1 MHRFIVRAA
10 LCEGALIDF
19 PAEEAAHAFKVLRL
33 RPGENVEVSDGEGAL
48 FAAELTDVSREI
60 VRARLTERLDSKEPP
75 VSLTLYM
82 GYPKAEKLELI
93 AQKLTELGAVRIVP
107 VVMARSVAR
116 PDAKDG
122 AKKRERLERIA
133 LEAAKQCG
141 RGRVPEIAAPMSWK
155 QATADMAERSL
166 MLVPWEDARGTTLGS
181 VREARPGE
189 TDIGLL
195 IGSEGGISAEE
206 IADAERAGAV
216 PVTLGPRILRAETAA
231 IASAAVVMALW
242 GDV

>member
-1 MHRFIVRAA
+1 MHRFIVRAP

-33 RPGENVEVSDGEGAL
+33 RAGEDIEVSDGEGAL
-48 FAAELTDVSREI
+48 FAAELTEVSREI

-93 AQKLTELGAVRIVP
+93 VQKLTELGANRVVP

-141 RGRVPEIAAPMSWK
+141 RVRVPEIAAPMSWK
-155 QATADMAERSL
+155 QALADMA
-166 MLVPWEDARGTTLGS
+166 
-181 VREARPGE
+181 
-189 TDIGLL
+189 
-195 IGSEGGISAEE
+195 
-206 IADAERAGAV
+206 
-216 PVTLGPRILRAETAA
+216 
-231 IASAAVVMALW
+231 
-242 GDV
+242 

>member
-1 MHRFIVRAA
+1 MHRFIVRAP

-33 RPGENVEVSDGEGAL
+33 RAGEDIEVSDGEGAL
-48 FAAELTDVSREI
+48 FAAELTEVSREI

-93 AQKLTELGAVRIVP
+93 VQKLTELGANRVVP

-155 QATADMAERSL
+155 QALADMAERSL
-166 MLVPWEDARGTTLGS
+166 MLVPWEEARGTTLGT

-189 TDIGLL
+189 TNLGLL
-195 IGSEGGISAEE
+195 VGPEGGISAEE
-206 IADAERAGAV
+206 IEDAECAGAV

-231 IASAAVVMALW
+231 IASSAVVMALW

>member
-1 MHRFIVRAA
+1 MHRFIVKAA
-10 LCEGALIDF
+10 LSEGALIDF

-33 RPGENVEVSDGEGAL
+33 RPGEAVEISDGEGVL

-60 VRARLTERLDSKEPP
+60 VRARLMEQLDSKEPP
-75 VSLTLYM
+75 VSLTLYT

-93 AQKLTELGAVRIVP
+93 VQKLTELGAVRIVP
-107 VVMARSVAR
+107 VIMARSVAR

-155 QATADMAERSL
+155 QALADMAERKL
-166 MLVPWEDARGTTLGS
+166 MLVPWEDARGTTLGA
-181 VREARPGE
+181 VHEARPNE

-195 IGSEGGISAEE
+195 IGPEGGISAEE
-206 IADAERAGAV
+206 IADAEYAGAV

-231 IASAAVVMALW
+231 IASSAVVMALW

>member
-1 MHRFIVRAA
+1 MHRFIVRAP

-19 PAEEAAHAFKVLRL
+19 SAEEAAHAFKVLRL
-33 RPGENVEVSDGEGAL
+33 RAGEDIEVSDGEGAL
-48 FAAELTDVSREI
+48 FAAELTEVSREI

-93 AQKLTELGAVRIVP
+93 VQKLTELGANRVVP

-155 QATADMAERSL
+155 QALADMAERSL
-166 MLVPWEDARGTTLGS
+166 MLVPWEEARGTTLGT

-189 TDIGLL
+189 TNLGLL
-195 IGSEGGISAEE
+195 VGPEGGISAEE
-206 IADAERAGAV
+206 IEDAERAGAV

-231 IASAAVVMALW
+231 IASSAVVMAFW

>member
-1 MHRFIVRAA
+1 MHRFIVKTA
-10 LCEGALIDF
+10 LCEEALIEF
-19 PAEEAAHAFKVLRL
+19 PAEEAAHAFRVLRL
-33 RPGENVEVSDGEGAL
+33 RPGEAVEISDGEGTL
-48 FAAELTDVSREI
+48 FAAELTQVSRES
-60 VRARLTERLDSKEPP
+60 VCARLTERLDSKEPP

-93 AQKLTELGAVRIVP
+93 VQKLTELGASRIVP

-116 PDAKDG
+116 PDARD
-122 AKKRERLERIA
+122 ADKKRERLERIA

-141 RGRVPEIAAPMSWK
+141 RGRVPEIAAAMSWK
-155 QATADMAERSL
+155 QALSDMAKREL
-166 MLVPWEDARGTTLGS
+166 MLVPWEDARGTSLGA
-181 VREARPGE
+181 VHGTQPCAA
-189 TDIGLL
+189 DIGLL
-195 IGSEGGISAEE
+195 IGPEGGISAEE
-206 IADAERAGAV
+206 IAEAEQSGAL